1 MKDDLTG
8 KKFERLTVIKKDED
22 RKNHWICKCDCGNVV
37 SVLDFYLIHGKTKSC
52 GCYRADRAKKHL
64 ENIRDI
70 TIEANKKLSFK
81 GTRINALKQK
91 VSPNSKTGIKGVS
104 KTKDGKYIAR
114 IKFRGKN
121 IHLGTYDDIEEA
133 EKARKK
139 AEEMYFKPIL
149 DAYNSTKQKE
159 QE

>member
-22 RKNHWICKCDCGNVV
+22 RKNHWICKCDCGNIV

-52 GCYRADRAKKHL
+52 GCYRADRARKHL
-64 ENIRDI
+64 EKIRDV
-70 TIEANKKLSFK
+70 TIKANKELSID
-81 GTRINALKQK
+81 GTRISALKQK
-91 VSPNSKTGIKGVS
+91 VSSNSKTGIKGVS
-104 KTKDGKYIAR
+104 KIKDGKYIAY
-114 IKFRGKN
+114 IKLKGKRK
-121 IHLGTYDDIEEA
+121 HLGTYDDIEEA

-149 DAYNSTKQKE
+149 DEYNSTK
-159 QE
+159 

>member
-1 MKDDLTG
+1 MEKDLTG
-8 KKFERLTVIKKDED
+8 KKFQRLTVIKKDED
-22 RKNHWICKCDCGNVV
+22 RKNHWICKCDCGNIV

-52 GCYRADRAKKHL
+52 GCYRADRARKHL
-64 ENIRDI
+64 ESIRKN
-70 TIEANKKLSFK
+70 TQKANDKLSFQ
-81 GTRINALKQK
+81 GTRINALTQN
-91 VSPNSKTGIKGVS
+91 VSSNSKTGIKGVA

-133 EKARKK
+133 KKSRKK

-149 DAYNSTKQKE
+149 DAYNSTK
-159 QE
+159 

>member
-1 MKDDLTG
+1 MNVDLTG

-22 RKNHWICKCDCGNVV
+22 RKNHWICKCDCGNIVQ
-37 SVLDFYLIHGKTKSC
+37 VLDFYLIHGKTKSC
-52 GCYRADRAKKHL
+52 GCYRADRARKHL
-64 ENIRDI
+64 ESIRKN
-70 TIEANKKLSFK
+70 TQKANDKLSFQ
-81 GTRINALKQK
+81 GTRINALTQN
-91 VSPNSKTGIKGVS
+91 VSSNSKTGIKGVA

-133 EKARKK
+133 KKSRKK

-149 DAYNSTKQKE
+149 DAYNSTK
-159 QE
+159 

>member
-1 MKDDLTG
+1 MNVDLTG

-22 RKNHWICKCDCGNVV
+22 RKNHWICKCDCGNIV

-52 GCYRADRAKKHL
+52 GCYRADRARKHL
-64 ENIRDI
+64 ESIRKN
-70 TIEANKKLSFK
+70 TQKANDKLSFE
-81 GTRINALKQK
+81 GTRINALTQN
-91 VSPNSKTGIKGVS
+91 VSSNSKTGIKGVA

-133 EKARKK
+133 KKSRNK

-149 DAYNSTKQKE
+149 DAYNSTK
-159 QE
+159 